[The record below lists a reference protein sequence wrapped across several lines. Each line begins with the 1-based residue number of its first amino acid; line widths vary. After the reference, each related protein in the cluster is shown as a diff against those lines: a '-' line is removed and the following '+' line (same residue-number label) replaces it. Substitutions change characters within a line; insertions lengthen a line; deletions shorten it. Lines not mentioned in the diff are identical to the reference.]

1 MESYQKP
8 FTFDRVVRLVI
19 TLAIITAVILL
30 INRLKGV
37 LLPFLIAWLIAY
49 MINPLVEWNA
59 RIMHLRKR
67 VVSILVALLEITICC
82 TLIGILVV
90 PMIINETR
98 HLYQLAAIYV
108 TSSDQIP
115 FLPTSLQEFVR
126 QHITLESIGALLSR
140 EQWLEL
146 GRNALTQAYNVLSSS
161 VHGIITL
168 ISWGIVLLYV
178 FFILLDYDKI
188 IQGFSRL
195 IPLRYRQPISKICKD
210 VKESMNRYFRG
221 QALVASIVGVLHCIG
236 FLIVGLP
243 MAIPLGLLVGVLNMI
258 PYMQILSYIPAIL
271 LCLIGAAD
279 TGSNFW
285 ILLICTFAVYGVVQI
300 IQDGFLVP
308 RIMGNVTGLNP
319 AIILLSLAI
328 WGSLM
333 GLIGMIIALPLTS
346 LLISY
351 YHKYI
356 VPPEQPPQSSTIHS
370 EEQKVDIH

>member
-1 MESYQKP
+1 MESHQKP
-8 FTFDRVVRLVI
+8 FTFDRVVRLII
-19 TLAIITAVILL
+19 TLAIITAIILL
-30 INRLKGV
+30 INRLKSV

-67 VVSILVALLEITICC
+67 VVAILIALFEITVCF
-82 TLIGILVV
+82 TLIGILVI

-108 TSSDQIP
+108 TSATQIP
-115 FLPTSLQEFVR
+115 LLPTALQDFVR
-126 QHITLESIGALLSR
+126 QHITLDDIGALLSQ
-140 EQWLEL
+140 EQWIEL
-146 GRNALTQAYNVLSSS
+146 GRNAFSQVYNVLSTS
-161 VHGIITL
+161 VHGIVTL

-188 IQGFSRL
+188 IYGFSRL
-195 IPLRYRQPISKICKD
+195 IPHRYRKPVSSIGHDIK
-210 VKESMNRYFRG
+210 VSMNRYFRG
-221 QALVASIVGVLHCIG
+221 QALVASIVGILHCIG
-236 FLIVGLP
+236 FLIIGLP
-243 MAIPLGLLVGVLNMI
+243 MAIPLGLLVGILNMI

-271 LCLIGAAD
+271 LCVIGAAD

-285 ILLICTFAVYGVVQI
+285 LLIICTFAVYGIVQI

-346 LLISY
+346 LLLSY

-356 VPPEQPPQSSTIHS
+356 VPAEQPRPNKPANTAQ
-370 EEQKVDIH
+370 Q

>member
-8 FTFDRVVRLVI
+8 FTFDRVVRLII
-19 TLAIITAVILL
+19 TLAVITAAILL

-37 LLPFLIAWLIAY
+37 LLPFLVAWLIAY

-59 RIMHLRKR
+59 RIMRLRKR
-67 VVSILVALLEITICC
+67 IVAILLSLLEITVCL
-82 TLIGILVV
+82 TLIGILII

-108 TSSDQIP
+108 TSSNQIP
-115 FLPTSLQEFVR
+115 LLPDGLQSFVK
-126 QHITLESIGALLSR
+126 QHITLEDIGALLSR
-140 EQWLEL
+140 EQWIEL
-146 GRNALTQAYNVLSSS
+146 GRNALKQAYNVLSSS

-168 ISWGIVLLYV
+168 ISWGIVFLYV
-178 FFILLDYDKI
+178 FFILLDYDRI

-195 IPLRYRQPISKICKD
+195 IPQRYRKPIFSICTD

-243 MAIPLGLLVGVLNMI
+243 MAIPLGLLVGILNMI

-271 LCLIGAAD
+271 LCVIGAAD

-285 ILLICTFAVYGVVQI
+285 ILLTCAFAVYAVVQI

-346 LLISY
+346 LLLSY

-356 VPPEQPPQSSTIHS
+356 VPSEQPEKNSDTNIKKQDS
-370 EEQKVDIH
+370 